1 MVMVT
6 AAYRR
11 VYDSRHLQ
19 ADCQKNRDQLRN
31 PTLGN
36 RVVYGLRFLLS
47 HNTTTGRTDNGS
59 MEHGVSGSQLAG
71 KFLARC
77 EQLFSFL
84 CVQKLGGRRFSNSPS
99 PTCPDLR
106 PYIARR
112 RAAAAVSTP
121 VVAMDCRCS
130 DAAAAAASAVSAS
143 FRHRDTAKRH

>member
-1 MVMVT
+1 MPLISLLGEQRHDGSEEFVVRQRRDCDLNLGPSALESSTLTTMVMVT

-59 MEHGVSGSQLAG
+59 MEHGVSGSWRG
-71 KFLARC
+71 N
-77 EQLFSFL
+77 FSRDASS
-84 CVQKLGGRRFSNSPS
+84 CSRFCACKNSAVGAS
-99 PTCPDLR
+99 R
-106 PYIARR
+106 IRR
-112 RAAAAVSTP
+112 RRRV
-121 VVAMDCRCS
+121 RI
-130 DAAAAAASAVSAS
+130 
-143 FRHRDTAKRH
+143 